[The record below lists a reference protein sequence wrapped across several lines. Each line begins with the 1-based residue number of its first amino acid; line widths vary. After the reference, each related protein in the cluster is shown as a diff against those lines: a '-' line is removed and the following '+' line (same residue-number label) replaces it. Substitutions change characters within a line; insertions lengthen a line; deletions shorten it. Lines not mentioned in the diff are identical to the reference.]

1 MKRTSI
7 VIISY
12 NTLEYTRL
20 CIESI
25 RQLTPAGSYELIVV
39 DNASRDGSVQWLRQ
53 QQDVRLLE
61 NLENKGFP
69 AGCNQGMAVAE
80 AGNDLLLLNSDTVV
94 TPRWLENMQKALH
107 SAENIGVVSCVT
119 NRCSNWQQVAAE
131 YDSLEEMLLFADKHN
146 ISNPAKWE
154 RRPKLVGFCYLIK
167 YAAFRRVGFLD
178 EQFTPGNYED
188 DDYSLRM
195 TLAGYQLVLC
205 RDIFI
210 HHYGSASFKSA
221 VDEKEREFREQ
232 QYVQL
237 NVQNKQKLL
246 AKWQV
251 TDKYIYW
258 DRVTDEVQEPA
269 DTEARILVVGCHA
282 GMDLFYL
289 QGKFPRAR
297 LTGIAENIR
306 EAALAGRSFE
316 VYHCRDV
323 EQDIF
328 QCLWGEYDYV
338 LLCEKQSYYRD
349 FDGYIE
355 KLLPYL
361 SPGGS
366 IHVSD

>member
-1 MKRTSI
+1 MNRTSI

-12 NTLEYTRL
+12 NTLEYTKL
-20 CIESI
+20 CIEGI

-53 QQDVRLLE
+53 QQDVRLIE
-61 NLENKGFP
+61 NQVNKGFP
-69 AGCNQGMAVAE
+69 AGCNQGMAEAE
-80 AGNDLLLLNSDTVV
+80 AGNDILLLNSDTVV
-94 TPRWLENMQKALH
+94 TPRWLKNMQQALY
-107 SAENIGVVSCVT
+107 SSENIGAVSCVT
-119 NRCSNWQQVAAE
+119 NCCSNWQQIAAE
-131 YDSLEEMLLFADKHN
+131 YDNLDEMLLFADKHN

-167 YAAFRRVGFLD
+167 NAAFCRVGFLD

-205 RDIFI
+205 RDTFI

-269 DTEARILVVGCHA
+269 DTEARIMVVGCHA

-289 QGKFPRAR
+289 QSKFPHAR
-297 LTGIAENIR
+297 LIGIAENIR

-328 QCLWGEYDYV
+328 QCLWGEYDYI
-338 LLCEKQSYYRD
+338 LLCEKPSYYRD
-349 FDGYIE
+349 FDGYIR
-355 KLLPYL
+355 KLMAYL
-361 SPGGS
+361 SPSGS

>member
-12 NTLEYTRL
+12 NTLEYTKL

-25 RQLTPAGSYELIVV
+25 RRLTPAGSYELIVV

-53 QQDVRLLE
+53 QQDIRLIE
-61 NLENKGFP
+61 NQVNKGFP

-94 TPRWLENMQKALH
+94 TPRWLENMQKALQ
-107 SAENIGVVSCVT
+107 SAENIGAVSCVT
-119 NRCSNWQQVAAE
+119 NCCSNMQQIAAE
-131 YDSLEEMLLFADKHN
+131 YGSLEEMLLFADKHN

-167 YAAFRRVGFLD
+167 NAAFCRVGFLD

-205 RDIFI
+205 RDTFI
-210 HHYGSASFKSA
+210 HHYGSASFKVA
-221 VDEKEREFREQ
+221 VSDEEKTAREQ
-232 QYVQL
+232 YFFDL
-237 NVQNKQKLL
+237 NVENQKKLL
-246 AKWQV
+246 EKWQI
-251 TDKYIYW
+251 TEKYISW

-328 QCLWGEYDYV
+328 QCLWGEYDYI

-361 SPGGS
+361 SPRGS